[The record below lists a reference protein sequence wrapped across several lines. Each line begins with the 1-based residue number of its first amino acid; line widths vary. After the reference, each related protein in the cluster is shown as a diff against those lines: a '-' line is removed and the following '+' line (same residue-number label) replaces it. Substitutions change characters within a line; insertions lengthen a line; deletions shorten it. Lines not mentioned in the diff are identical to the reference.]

1 MLLAEI
7 REQVIKYAASQG
19 IVTDEDELNFDA
31 IDTDIDTAR
40 EVIAGKGLSQR
51 KTLSSAWYLSTTID
65 YDLDIQPSPA
75 TKTIFQVPMA
85 IAGIYSS
92 FTWEYGTC
100 NGTIIQTSTEHE
112 SSITTRIGK
121 RFRGYVENRI
131 LTVNRKVGGIK
142 LTAPFTSPQDLLDFN
157 VDVDN
162 YPFDVQYMMDLQ
174 TMLADGFYKNIYKS
188 VIDKKPDSANSLITP
203 KQQWET

>member
-19 IVTDEDELNFDA
+19 IITDEDELNFDA

-40 EVIAGKGLSQR
+40 EVIAGKLLSGR
-51 KTLSSAWYLSTTID
+51 KPSTSAWYLSTTID

-92 FTWEYGTC
+92 FTGDDGKC
-100 NGTIIQTSTEHE
+100 NGTIVQTRTEYE

-131 LTVNRKVGGIK
+131 LTVNQKVGSIK
-142 LTAPFTSPQDLLDFN
+142 LTAAFTRPKELIDFN
-157 VDVDN
+157 VEVDN

-174 TMLADGFYKNIYKS
+174 TMLADGFYKNIYKNA
-188 VIDKKPDSANSLITP
+188 IDKKPDSANSLITP
-203 KQQWET
+203 NQQ